1 MMYPINP
8 DPALLEKKEPPMD
21 IAQYRTQCEAEIA
34 AAGSAPMQYDGSD
47 ATEAAIP
54 QALATLADTAAHVG
68 DRVAAMALINLAT
81 FDPVAFATHSADYDR
96 LLHELATDKEKQ
108 IRAAALERLALVGD
122 GYAQQLLTEGLEGK
136 RRPLVPA
143 AKAAQLLGSDD
154 HNAARPI
161 LRRLAETKTGKVREE
176 ALRALANDTRS
187 TALFEAITNDKSE
200 PLAVRQIA
208 AMSLKQTAPAR
219 FAKLAEKIVLDDDDD
234 DRLRA
239 TAMSAGAHTAEV
251 RKHLSKPSFAD
262 AVDAVRT
269 TTKSTALKAS
279 IKRFQTL
286 SAREA

>member
-1 MMYPINP
+1 
-8 DPALLEKKEPPMD
+8 MD
-21 IAQYRTQCEAEIA
+21 IAKYRKECEAEIA
-34 AAGSAPMQYDGSD
+34 AAGNASMRYDGFE

-54 QALATLADTAAHVG
+54 QALATLADTAAPAEN
-68 DRVAAMALINLAT
+68 RVAAMALINLAT
-81 FDPVAFATHSADYDR
+81 FDPVAFAPHNAEYDR
-96 LLHELATDKEKQ
+96 LLHELATDKEKR
-108 IRAAALERLALVGD
+108 IRAVALERLALVGD
-122 GYAQQLLTEGLEGK
+122 GYAQMLLAEGLEGK

-187 TALFEAITNDKSE
+187 AALFETITSDKSE
-200 PLAVRQIA
+200 PLSVRQIA
-208 AMSLKQTAPAR
+208 AMSLKQTSPAR

-251 RKHLSKPSFAD
+251 RKHLSKRRFAD

-269 TTKSTALKAS
+269 STKSTALSAS
-279 IKRFQTL
+279 IKRFQIL
-286 SAREA
+286 AAREA